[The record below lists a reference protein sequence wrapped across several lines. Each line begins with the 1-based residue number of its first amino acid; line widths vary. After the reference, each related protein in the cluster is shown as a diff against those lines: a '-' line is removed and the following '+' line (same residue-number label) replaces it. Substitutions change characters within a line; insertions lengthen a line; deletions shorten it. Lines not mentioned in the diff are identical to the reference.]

1 MKFTDCALWFDK
13 LPDIFFIFDRN
24 FKKSLKTYTMQT
36 IHNYDF
42 SGKKALI
49 RVDFNVPLNEKF
61 EITDDNR
68 MRAAL
73 PTIKKVLDGG
83 GSPIIMS
90 HLGRPKGGP
99 EDKYSM
105 RPLVEHLS
113 NLLGGTTVRMASDCI
128 GEKVKNVV
136 ADLNPGEV
144 LLLENLRFHKGEEK
158 GDEEFAKQ
166 LAENG
171 DCWINDAFGTAHR
184 AHASTAVIAKFF
196 PNDKMFGY
204 LIESELDSLK
214 KVVKEPKR
222 PFTAIMGGAKV
233 SSKITIIENML
244 DKVDNLI
251 LGGGMTYTFVKA
263 NGGEVGNSIC
273 ETEFLDTARNI
284 EKMAKEKGV
293 NLIIATDVLAADDF
307 SENANTKVLPAN
319 EIPEGW
325 QGLDAGPESIKNFK
339 EVIENSATIL
349 WNGPVG
355 VFEMDKFAEG
365 SKAVGEAIVKA
376 TEKGAFSLVGGG
388 DSVAC
393 VNKFNMAD
401 GMSYISTAGGALLEY
416 LEGRV
421 LPGIAAVRED

>member
-1 MKFTDCALWFDK
+1 
-13 LPDIFFIFDRN
+13 
-24 FKKSLKTYTMQT
+24 MQT
-36 IHNYDF
+36 IHNYNF

-49 RVDFNVPLNEKF
+49 RVDFNVPLNENF
-61 EITDDNR
+61 EITDDTR
-68 MRAAL
+68 IQAAL
-73 PTIKKVLDGG
+73 PTIKKVMGAG
-83 GSPIIMS
+83 GSPVIMS
-90 HLGRPKGGP
+90 HFGRPKNGP
-99 EDKYSM
+99 EDKFSM
-105 RPLVEHLS
+105 RHLVSHLS
-113 NLLGGTTVRMASDCI
+113 QLLGVEVKLAPDCI
-128 GEKVKNVV
+128 GEEVKKMA
-136 ADLNPGEV
+136 ADLKPGEV
-144 LLLENLRFHKGEEK
+144 LMLENLRFHKGEEK

-204 LIESELDSLK
+204 LIESEVESLD
-214 KVVKEPKR
+214 KVVKNPKR

-233 SSKITIIENML
+233 SSKITIIENL
-244 DKVDNLI
+244 LSSVDNLI

-273 ETEFLDTARNI
+273 EPDFLDTARNI
-284 EKMAKEKGV
+284 EKLAKEKGV
-293 NLIIATDVLAADDF
+293 KLIMATDVVAADDF
-307 SENANTKVLPAN
+307 SENANTRILPAN

-325 QGLDAGPESIKNFK
+325 QGLDAGPESIAKFK

-365 SKAVGEAIVKA
+365 SKAVGEAILKA

-393 VNKFNMAD
+393 VNKFNLAD

-421 LPGIAAVRED
+421 LPGVAAVRGE